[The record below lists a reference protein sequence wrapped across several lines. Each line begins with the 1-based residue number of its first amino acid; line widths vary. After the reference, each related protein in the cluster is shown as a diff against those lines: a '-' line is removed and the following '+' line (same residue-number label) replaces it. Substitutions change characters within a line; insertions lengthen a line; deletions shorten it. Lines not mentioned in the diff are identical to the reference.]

1 MSWQSLGLLAKTN
14 AANAFTVG
22 GHTITNDAIGTVPLA
37 VKAIA
42 SQTANLQTWT
52 DSASTVLA
60 QVTAGGSIASG
71 ANGTFGTLTSLA
83 RLTVVNGTASVIGA
97 VIRGAASQSANLLEL
112 QGSAGNILSRF
123 DSNANI
129 FNSNRVFIGT
139 QTYTNN
145 TLLVQAVGGTTETT
159 AVIKG
164 NSGLTGN
171 LQEWQNSAGT
181 VLASIGSNGSAL
193 FSGGSVVLSAGGSV
207 TASGSGNFP
216 TFLRVG
222 NNGASISGTSV
233 VYIANGTVPSVNPVT
248 GGYMYVE
255 SGALK
260 YRGSSGTVTTI
271 AAA

>member
-52 DSASTVLA
+52 DSASAVLA

-83 RLTVVNGTASVIGA
+83 RLTVVNGTSSVVGA
-97 VIRGAASQSANLLEL
+97 VIRGAASQSANLQEW
-112 QGSAGNILSRF
+112 QNSAGSLV
-123 DSNANI
+123 ANMSPAGTLVLYGSGI
-129 FNSNRVFIGT
+129 TSGDHRVGTATYYSASLNVSARSATEIG
-139 QTYTNN
+139 
-145 TLLVQAVGGTTETT
+145 AVVRGFTSQS
-159 AVIKG
+159 A
-164 NSGLTGN
+164 N

-181 VLASIGSNGSAL
+181 VLASVNS
-193 FSGGSVVLSAGGSV
+193 SGGLSVATLVSTAGTIRANAGLGSSTVALSSLVSNVAGGHLVLQNITV
-207 TASGSGNFP
+207 TPNTPSGAGV
-216 TFLRVG
+216 L
-222 NNGASISGTSV
+222 
-233 VYIANGTVPSVNPVT
+233 
-248 GGYMYVE
+248 YVE

-260 YRGSSGTVTTI
+260 YKGSSGTVTTI